1 MSIRTPTPGDYLPTE
16 REAESGEAL
25 SLIDRHSA
33 FEGTFRTERDLRIEG
48 DVKGSVVCQGL
59 VFVAQ
64 GATVDATVEAENV
77 TVAGDLNGEITCRGR
92 LQILPSGRMRG
103 KVSTGSLV
111 INEGAFYEGELQ
123 MADPDDRARHARGG
137 VQALAG
143 PVPISAATEG
153 RALQGGGTTFVRRL
167 GSSEAPWE
175 GRAAEGAEH
184 ADDDA
189 GGNDS

>member
-1 MSIRTPTPGDYLPTE
+1 MSIRTPTSADFAPTE
-16 REAESGEAL
+16 RDVESGEAL

-33 FEGTFRTERDLRIEG
+33 FEGTFRTERDLRVEG
-48 DVKGSVVCQGL
+48 DVKGSIICQGL

-64 GATVDATVEAENV
+64 GATVDAAVEAENV

-92 LQILPSGRMRG
+92 LQLLPSGRMRG

-123 MADPDDRARHARGG
+123 MADPDDRARNARGS

-153 RALQGGGTTFVRRL
+153 RSAQGGGTTFVRRL

-175 GRAAEGAEH
+175 SRQPEGTDD
-184 ADDDA
+184 ADDNA
-189 GGNDS
+189 GGSES